1 MKKMIGILLI
11 LCLLCGSLPMAS
23 AAGGIVIDGTW
34 SVLLPE
40 APTAYE
46 AYAAETLRRG
56 LTDGLHFT
64 RGRSPRISPKAPA
77 FDFTA
82 AGAAISLLFFRSIQ
96 SFFRHIFAVHF
107 P

>member
-1 MKKMIGILLI
+1 MKKVIDILLI

-56 LTDGLHFT
+56 LTEALGVE
-64 RGRSPRISPKAPA
+64 IPA
-77 FDFTA
+77 VSA
-82 AGAAISLLFFRSIQ
+82 AENR
-96 SFFRHIFAVHF
+96 
-107 P
+107 